1 MSGQIPRP
9 KGSIALVA
17 TLVVWIVSF
26 GASASSVRADDCLA
40 EPNSPAPAGSHWYY
54 HMDRATQR
62 KCWYLRA
69 TAQPVEPAAAQTTS
83 DPASLP
89 PAPPIPPEN
98 PATASAN
105 GPISINASDS
115 TAPSPRIKAP
125 VKPRRASAS
134 GAATGQTAPQ
144 GAQKAT
150 QQPSPALAI
159 QAPVP
164 QASPSSQ
171 TSDQGATT
179 RSVPTPAWPD
189 PSAITPKTQS
199 PAAPLGDTRTEFTK
213 PTADIT
219 ADTPVSDDAKST
231 VRDGASTTNTTGT
244 TTSASMMPIE
254 MLAFVALGLVVAGIL
269 LRVVMKISVM
279 KIFPARRQPITTDQ
293 HDFDRIDDLAHE
305 WHEDQVVDGALSDYL
320 KRPKIPAA
328 SDSKR
333 RPSQIGTDR
342 ADITRAGH
350 SAFHITDKIS
360 MRKHRRID
368 VHPGQSESSDAQPQH
383 ESVSI
388 DPEPHSIDD
397 RHQDQA
403 RNDQRQHGSVNQP
416 DEFLHDLQRSLIAA
430 ASEYRVPP
438 SPMQADDGWSND
450 GDGKVGPSRI
460 GNEIKERE
468 EVLERLRHDL
478 DRLLQ
483 SPKVA

>member
-1 MSGQIPRP
+1 MAGQIARPR
-9 KGSIALVA
+9 SITLVA
-17 TLVVWIVSF
+17 TLLAWSISVA
-26 GASASSVRADDCLA
+26 ASTITARADDCLA

-54 HMDRATQR
+54 RLDKATQR
-62 KCWYLRA
+62 KCWYIHA
-69 TAQPVEPAAAQTTS
+69 KDQSVQPAAAQATS
-83 DPASLP
+83 DQASLP
-89 PAPPIPPEN
+89 PAAPIPPEK

-105 GPISINASDS
+105 GPISINPSDS
-115 TAPSPRIKAP
+115 TSPSPRIKAP
-125 VKPRRASAS
+125 VKPQRAPAS
-134 GAATGQTAPQ
+134 GAATGQSAQQ
-144 GAQKAT
+144 GTQKAT

-179 RSVPTPAWPD
+179 RSLPTPAWND
-189 PSAITPKTQS
+189 PPVVTFKTEEPTTPQS
-199 PAAPLGDTRTEFTK
+199 DTRTESIR
-213 PTADIT
+213 PTIDALAPDNDEGT
-219 ADTPVSDDAKST
+219 ARV
-231 VRDGASTTNTTGT
+231 GASSAAGT
-244 TTSASMMPIE
+244 STSASTMPVAI
-254 MLAFVALGLVVAGIL
+254 LAIVALGLVVAGIV

-279 KIFPARRQPITTDQ
+279 KMFPARRQPITTDE
-293 HDFDRIDDLAHE
+293 HDFGRIDDLAHE
-305 WHEDQVVDGALSDYL
+305 LHEDQVVDDALSEYL
-320 KRPKIPAA
+320 KRPKISAA

-388 DPEPHSIDD
+388 DPEPDSIND

-403 RNDQRQHGSVNQP
+403 RNHHRQHGSFSEP
-416 DEFLHDLQRSLIAA
+416 EELLHDLQSSLIAA

-438 SPMQADDGWSND
+438 SPIQADDGWSND
-450 GDGKVGPSRI
+450 GRGKVGPSQI

>member
-1 MSGQIPRP
+1 MAGQIARPR
-9 KGSIALVA
+9 SITLVA
-17 TLVVWIVSF
+17 TLLAWSISVA
-26 GASASSVRADDCLA
+26 ASTITARADDCLA

-54 HMDRATQR
+54 HLDKATQR
-62 KCWYLRA
+62 KCWYIHA
-69 TAQPVEPAAAQTTS
+69 KDQSVQPAAAQATS

-89 PAPPIPPEN
+89 PASPIPAEK

-105 GPISINASDS
+105 GPISINPSDS
-115 TAPSPRIKAP
+115 TSPSPRIKAP
-125 VKPRRASAS
+125 VKPQRAPAS
-134 GAATGQTAPQ
+134 GAATGQSAQQ
-144 GAQKAT
+144 GTQKAT

-179 RSVPTPAWPD
+179 RSLPTPAWPD
-189 PSAITPKTQS
+189 TPVATFKTEEPTTPPS
-199 PAAPLGDTRTEFTK
+199 DTRTESIR
-213 PTADIT
+213 PTIDALAPDNEEGT
-219 ADTPVSDDAKST
+219 APV
-231 VRDGASTTNTTGT
+231 GASSAAGT
-244 TTSASMMPIE
+244 STSASTMPVAI
-254 MLAFVALGLVVAGIL
+254 LAIVALGLVVAGIV

-279 KIFPARRQPITTDQ
+279 KMFPARRQPITTDE
-293 HDFDRIDDLAHE
+293 HDFGRIDDLAHE
-305 WHEDQVVDGALSDYL
+305 LHEDQVVDDALNEYL
-320 KRPKIPAA
+320 KRPKISAA

-342 ADITRAGH
+342 ADIRRAGR
-350 SAFHITDKIS
+350 SDFHITDKIS

-368 VHPGQSESSDAQPQH
+368 VYPDQSESSDSQPQH

-416 DEFLHDLQRSLIAA
+416 DELLHDLQSSLIAA

-438 SPMQADDGWSND
+438 SPIQADDGWSND
-450 GDGKVGPSRI
+450 GRGKVGPSQI

>member
-9 KGSIALVA
+9 KGALVA

-26 GASASSVRADDCLA
+26 GASAGSVRADDCLA
-40 EPNSPAPAGSHWYY
+40 EPNSPAPAGSRWYY

-89 PAPPIPPEN
+89 PAPPIPPEK
-98 PATASAN
+98 PATALAN

-115 TAPSPRIKAP
+115 TAPLPRIKTP
-125 VKPRRASAS
+125 VKPQRASAR
-134 GAATGQTAPQ
+134 GAATGETAPQ

-179 RSVPTPAWPD
+179 RSLPTPAWPD
-189 PSAITPKTQS
+189 TPVATFKTEEPTTPPS
-199 PAAPLGDTRTEFTK
+199 DTRTESIR
-213 PTADIT
+213 PTIDALAPDNEEGT
-219 ADTPVSDDAKST
+219 APV
-231 VRDGASTTNTTGT
+231 GASSAAGT
-244 TTSASMMPIE
+244 STSASTMPVAI
-254 MLAFVALGLVVAGIL
+254 LAIVALGLVVAGIV

-279 KIFPARRQPITTDQ
+279 KMFPARRQPITTDE
-293 HDFDRIDDLAHE
+293 HDFGRIDDLAHE
-305 WHEDQVVDGALSDYL
+305 LHEDQVVDDALNEYL
-320 KRPKIPAA
+320 KRPKISAA

-342 ADITRAGH
+342 ADIRRAGR
-350 SAFHITDKIS
+350 SDFHITDKIS

-368 VHPGQSESSDAQPQH
+368 VYPDQSESSDSQPQH

-388 DPEPHSIDD
+388 DPEPDSIDD
-397 RHQDQA
+397 RHRDQA
-403 RNDQRQHGSVNQP
+403 RNDQRQRGSVSQP
-416 DEFLHDLQRSLIAA
+416 DELLHDLQSSLIAA

-438 SPMQADDGWSND
+438 SPIQADDGWSND
-450 GDGKVGPSRI
+450 GRGKVGPSQI
-460 GNEIKERE
+460 DNEIKERE

>member
-9 KGSIALVA
+9 KGSLALVA
-17 TLVVWIVSF
+17 TLLVWIVSF
-26 GASASSVRADDCLA
+26 GASASSVHADDCLA
-40 EPNSPAPAGSHWYY
+40 EPNSPAPAGSRWYY

-89 PAPPIPPEN
+89 PAPPIPPEK
-98 PATASAN
+98 PATALAN

-115 TAPSPRIKAP
+115 TAPLPRIKTP
-125 VKPRRASAS
+125 VKPQRASAR
-134 GAATGQTAPQ
+134 GAATGETAPQ

-171 TSDQGATT
+171 TGDQGATT

-189 PSAITPKTQS
+189 PPVVTFKAQEP
-199 PAAPLGDTRTEFTK
+199 TRTDTQTESIR
-213 PTADIT
+213 PTIDPLAPDH
-219 ADTPVSDDAKST
+219 AEGSAATP
-231 VRDGASTTNTTGT
+231 T
-244 TTSASMMPIE
+244 TTSASTMPVA
-254 MLAFVALGLVVAGIL
+254 MLAIVALGLVVAGIL

-279 KIFPARRQPITTDQ
+279 KILPARCQPITTDK

-305 WHEDQVVDGALSDYL
+305 SHEDQVVEDALTEYL
-320 KRPKIPAA
+320 KRSKIPAG
-328 SDSKR
+328 SDDSKRR

-342 ADITRAGH
+342 AGITRAGD
-350 SAFHITDKIS
+350 SAFHVTDKIS
-360 MRKHRRID
+360 MRGRRRID
-368 VHPGQSESSDAQPQH
+368 ESEWSDDQQQH
-383 ESVSI
+383 ESGSI
-388 DPEPHSIDD
+388 DPKLGPIHD
-397 RHQDQA
+397 RHQNKGRD
-403 RNDQRQHGSVNQP
+403 NQRQHDTVSQP
-416 DEFLHDLQRSLIAA
+416 DEFLHDLQSSLIAA
-430 ASEYRVPP
+430 ASEYRPRP
-438 SPMQADDGWSND
+438 SPLPAGDGWSND
-450 GDGKVGPSRI
+450 GLGKDDGPS
-460 GNEIKERE
+460 EISDEIRE
-468 EVLERLRHDL
+468 HEDVLERLRRDL

>member
-54 HMDRATQR
+54 HMNRATQR
-62 KCWYLRA
+62 KCWYVRA
-69 TAQPVEPAAAQTTS
+69 TDQPVEPAAAQTTS

-89 PAPPIPPEN
+89 PAPPIPPEK
-98 PATASAN
+98 PATALAN

-115 TAPSPRIKAP
+115 TAPLPRIKTP
-125 VKPRRASAS
+125 VKPQRASAR
-134 GAATGQTAPQ
+134 GAATGETAPQ

-171 TSDQGATT
+171 TGATT

-189 PSAITPKTQS
+189 PPVVTFKAQEP
-199 PAAPLGDTRTEFTK
+199 TRTDTQTESIR
-213 PTADIT
+213 PTIDPLAPDH
-219 ADTPVSDDAKST
+219 AEGSAATP
-231 VRDGASTTNTTGT
+231 T
-244 TTSASMMPIE
+244 TTSASTMPVA
-254 MLAFVALGLVVAGIL
+254 MLAIVALGLVVAGIL

-279 KIFPARRQPITTDQ
+279 KILPARRQPITTDK

-305 WHEDQVVDGALSDYL
+305 SHEDQVVEDALTEYL
-320 KRPKIPAA
+320 KRSKIPAG
-328 SDSKR
+328 SDDSKRR

-342 ADITRAGH
+342 AGITRAGD
-350 SAFHITDKIS
+350 SAFHVTDKIS
-360 MRKHRRID
+360 MRGRRRID
-368 VHPGQSESSDAQPQH
+368 ESEWSDDQQQH
-383 ESVSI
+383 ESGSI
-388 DPEPHSIDD
+388 DPKLGPIDD
-397 RHQDQA
+397 RHQNKGRD
-403 RNDQRQHGSVNQP
+403 NQRQHDTVSQP
-416 DEFLHDLQRSLIAA
+416 DEFLHDLQSSLIAA
-430 ASEYRVPP
+430 ASEYRPRP
-438 SPMQADDGWSND
+438 SPLPAGDGWSND
-450 GDGKVGPSRI
+450 GRGKDDGPS
-460 GNEIKERE
+460 EISDEIRE
-468 EVLERLRHDL
+468 HEDVLERLRRDL

>member
-9 KGSIALVA
+9 MGSIALVA
-17 TLVVWIVSF
+17 TTLLAWSVSV
-26 GASASSVRADDCLA
+26 GAPAITARADDCLA
-40 EPNSPAPAGSHWYY
+40 EPNSSAPAGSHWYY

-62 KCWYLRA
+62 KCWYIRATDQPAGSA
-69 TAQPVEPAAAQTTS
+69 TAQGTS

-89 PAPPIPPEN
+89 PASPITPEK

-105 GPISINASDS
+105 GPISINPSDS
-115 TAPSPRIKAP
+115 TSPSPRIKAA
-125 VKPRRASAS
+125 VKPQRTPAS
-134 GAATGQTAPQ
+134 GAATGQSAQQDT
-144 GAQKAT
+144 QKAT

-164 QASPSSQ
+164 QASASSQ

-179 RSVPTPAWPD
+179 RSLPTPAWPD
-189 PSAITPKTQS
+189 PPVGTFKTEEPTTPPS
-199 PAAPLGDTRTEFTK
+199 DTRTESIR
-213 PTADIT
+213 PTIDALAPDNEEGT
-219 ADTPVSDDAKST
+219 ARV
-231 VRDGASTTNTTGT
+231 GASSAAGT
-244 TTSASMMPIE
+244 STSASTVPIAI
-254 MLAFVALGLVVAGIL
+254 LAIVALGLVVAGIL
-269 LRVVMKISVM
+269 LRAVMKISVM
-279 KIFPARRQPITTDQ
+279 KMFQARRQPITTDE

-305 WHEDQVVDGALSDYL
+305 LHEDQVVDDALSEYL
-320 KRPKIPAA
+320 KRPKISAA

-333 RPSQIGTDR
+333 RPSHIGTDR

-368 VHPGQSESSDAQPQH
+368 VNPGQSEWSEAQPQH

-388 DPEPHSIDD
+388 DPERDSTGD

-403 RNDQRQHGSVNQP
+403 RNDHRQHGSVSQA
-416 DEFLHDLQRSLIAA
+416 DELLHDLQSSLIAA

-450 GDGKVGPSRI
+450 GRGKVGPSQI